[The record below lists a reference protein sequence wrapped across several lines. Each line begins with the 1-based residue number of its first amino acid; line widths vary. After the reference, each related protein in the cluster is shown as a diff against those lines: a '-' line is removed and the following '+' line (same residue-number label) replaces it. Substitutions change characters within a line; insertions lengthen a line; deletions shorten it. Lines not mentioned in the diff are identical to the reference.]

1 MNINKFTGLLIIGTN
16 VFFFIPKTIE
26 ILLTSGGPFG
36 FGLLF
41 LPFNLFLHL
50 FLISGILI
58 LTKKFENNK
67 ILAWINLFGLFI
79 CAFFLGYFIRS
90 I

>member
-1 MNINKFTGLLIIGTN
+1 
-16 VFFFIPKTIE
+16 
-26 ILLTSGGPFG
+26 
-36 FGLLF
+36 

-79 CAFFLGYFIRS
+79 CVFFLGYFIRS